1 MKSKEIFELYYCLC
15 FTYLNLIKM
24 CRNHIT
30 DYICDSDQQMLRAGY
45 CLFASENERCE
56 GCTIVRER
64 RVPRAEYNSEI
75 CMRSLRSPLRLYQER
90 IRLTDCHDD
99 FFFIKGLS

>member
-1 MKSKEIFELYYCLC
+1 
-15 FTYLNLIKM
+15 M